1 MVYICS
7 GNAKSWLEPVIE
19 HVVGR
24 QGQPTG
30 AQVQCTSMTRRGG
43 AKTHPFLDLTKGLAA
58 EVRVSHWSFLCT

>member
-43 AKTHPFLDLTKGLAA
+43 AKTHPFLDLT
-58 EVRVSHWSFLCT
+58 